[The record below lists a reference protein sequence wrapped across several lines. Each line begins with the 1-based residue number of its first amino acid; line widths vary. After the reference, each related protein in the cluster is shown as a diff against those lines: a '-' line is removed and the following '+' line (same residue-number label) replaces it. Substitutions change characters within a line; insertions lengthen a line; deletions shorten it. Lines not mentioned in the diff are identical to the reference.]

1 MVEDDEGELH
11 GEAEILG
18 PADPEGEAVG
28 LGQGGGLQGEL
39 RVHLLLGEGQ
49 VVPGGK
55 HVFGSRDDDVM
66 VEVPGLDPGLAGDRI
81 EVAVDRRALTLG
93 DAVVGERCPGMAAAN
108 LALVQSREKAAGE
121 ATVADSA
128 GAHLPVLLQAP
139 KLERQASSQRIG
151 ACGRA

>member
-1 MVEDDEGELH
+1 M
-11 GEAEILG
+11 
-18 PADPEGEAVG
+18 
-28 LGQGGGLQGEL
+28 
-39 RVHLLLGEGQ
+39 HLLLGEGQ
-49 VVPGGK
+49 AVPGGK
-55 HVFGSRDDDVM
+55 HVFGSRGDDVM
-66 VEVPGLDPGLAGDRI
+66 VEVAGLDPGLAGDRI

-128 GAHLPVLLQAP
+128 GAHLPVLLEAP

>member
-11 GEAEILG
+11 GEVEILG

-28 LGQGGGLQGEL
+28 LGEGGGLQGEL

-49 VVPGGK
+49 AVPGGK
-55 HVFGSRDDDVM
+55 HVFGSRDDDVV
-66 VEVPGLDPGLAGDRI
+66 VEVAGLDPGLAGDRI
-81 EVAVDRRALTLG
+81 ELAVDRRALTLG
-93 DAVVGERCPGMAAAN
+93 DAVVGERRPGMAAAN

-121 ATVADSA
+121 ATVAVGA
-128 GAHLPVLLQAP
+128 GADLPVLLQAP
-139 KLERQASSQRIG
+139 KLERQASSRRIG